1 MGLVP
6 VGLLVELIGGG
17 LEAGGIIGHAAFVD
31 WQFHAQLLVEGIQ
44 GGGILH
50 IFLGKGGGISGIAI
64 DQAVVVVGG
73 VAHIFGSGGASGDC
87 IVVLS
92 IGVGA
97 EAENTGHNDNG
108 HDHHGDNGEGRLRH
122 VLLLSAFIAC
132 IVGVVCRRSLLL
144 SRHTSISFVLVL
156 SYTRMRSYAHS
167 YAGKSLFKRL
177 LP

>member
-108 HDHHGDNGEGRLRH
+108 HDHHGDNGHDHHGDNGEGRLRH

-132 IVGVVCRRSLLL
+132 IVGVVCRYSLLP
-144 SRHTSISFVLVL
+144 SGHTSISFVLVL
-156 SYTRMRSYAHS
+156 SYTRMRS
-167 YAGKSLFKRL
+167 
-177 LP
+177 

>member
-1 MGLVP
+1 MSISLVP
-6 VGLLVELIGGG
+6 ISLLVELRSSG
-17 LEAGGIIGHAAFVD
+17 LEAGSVVSYAAFVYR
-31 WQFHAQLLVEGIQ
+31 QFHAQFLVEGVQ
-44 GGGILH
+44 RGGILY
-50 IFLGKGGGISGIAI
+50 ILLGERSSFGSIAI
-64 DQAVVVVGG
+64 DQVVVVISG

-132 IVGVVCRRSLLL
+132 IVGVVCRRSLLP
-144 SRHTSISFVLVL
+144 SGHTSISFVLVL
-156 SYTRMRSYAHS
+156 SYTRMRS
-167 YAGKSLFKRL
+167 
-177 LP
+177 